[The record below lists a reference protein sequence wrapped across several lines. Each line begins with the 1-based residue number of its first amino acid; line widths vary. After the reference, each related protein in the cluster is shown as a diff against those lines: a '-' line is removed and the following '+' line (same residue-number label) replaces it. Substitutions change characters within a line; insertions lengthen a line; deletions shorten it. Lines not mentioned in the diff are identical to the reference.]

1 MSRNPRQSSAPG
13 AQWGT
18 GSLELA
24 SASKPSGTTT
34 PSAAPR
40 TAPAP
45 TAPTRPAIRLSAAA
59 PLAAIAAADPAAA
72 PAAAPTHPAR
82 RPDSPPSPNPIS
94 RPAPG
99 GGGSGRTRWLLP
111 GRLPCPGLSG
121 RAGLGPEGGGLSGY
135 PSALT
140 RGRRRRGG
148 GGGGWGARG
157 GGAGGVG
164 SAGGAGGARGR
175 GGVVLRRRFG
185 FVQQRGRRPGADGR
199 TRRASNAA

>member
-72 PAAAPTHPAR
+72 PAAAPHL
-82 RPDSPPSPNPIS
+82 PP
-94 RPAPG
+94 R
-99 GGGSGRTRWLLP
+99 P
-111 GRLPCPGLSG
+111 GR
-121 RAGLGPEGGGLSGY
+121 R
-135 PSALT
+135 
-140 RGRRRRGG
+140 
-148 GGGGWGARG
+148 
-157 GGAGGVG
+157 GVG
-164 SAGGAGGARGR
+164 SYPLAPPREAP
-175 GGVVLRRRFG
+175 V
-185 FVQQRGRRPGADGR
+185 P
-199 TRRASNAA
+199 RAV